1 MTFWGLYLFD
11 VLLDVE
17 FVGLFVVGAG
27 VLDVHTRPHQLPV
40 ALAHGGVGGSDGLVS
55 FHCQNRLGSSQGCSP
70 SIWGRTLFLSRGRS
84 PCMSMPAAAASV
96 GNQSV
101 KWIRLVTS

>member
-27 VLDVHTRPHQLPV
+27 VLDVHTRPHQFPV
-40 ALAHGGVGGSDGLVS
+40 ALSHGGVGGSDGLVS
-55 FHCQNRLGSSQGCSP
+55 FHCQNRPVSRAALAGE
-70 SIWGRTLFLSRGRS
+70 RTGE
-84 PCMSMPAAAASV
+84 P
-96 GNQSV
+96 G
-101 KWIRLVTS
+101 